1 RVRRLRL
8 REQADLVLQIE
19 RRVELELADEGDG
32 RGEDVIALAD
42 PALQLPFTRPAAGD
56 GEPRVEPELQARAGV
71 LEREAVV
78 VDLLHANVAVQVE
91 TDLGRVAGPRG
102 EAVPDA
108 HRARGGVE
116 GDGPLHAHRV
126 LEVSVAVVHAAHR
139 RGRRIGQELEAAC
152 LRAPRPHE
160 RPRGFALR
168 AAVDLDRVVRA

>member
-1 RVRRLRL
+1 MLGGGFVRDRACPPSLSGARRALLAGSAWRVRRLRL

-19 RRVELELADEGDG
+19 RRVELDLADEGDG

-116 GDGPLHAHRV
+116 GDGPLHAHRG
-126 LEVSVAVVHAAHR
+126 L
-139 RGRRIGQELEAAC
+139 
-152 LRAPRPHE
+152 
-160 RPRGFALR
+160 
-168 AAVDLDRVVRA
+168 